1 MRASRV
7 ARLALAL
14 TLAVAGA
21 PACGLVLGLEPIE
34 IIADPVTDGSTPPDA
49 TTIEEAAATC
59 DAGTACG
66 PFCRAQVSLASAPVL
81 YCNDFDLLA
90 SDAGDLGFSGSLPP
104 AGPIAFRVETKN
116 VASPPHALAV
126 DVAPGDGRTV
136 VGGIIEIPR
145 KVDAIRTRFSVGYD
159 PVDTT
164 DGSTPNRTVVLVIL
178 VVDEAGA
185 AIVFGVEGDRYF
197 LSRTASTIDIR
208 TSDVLAEAVLLPD
221 VLRPVSG
228 YRDFEIAL
236 EEVACLGDAGSRGF
250 SATLRNPNADPTTP
264 GPLLACKPLP
274 SVSPGP
280 PPARVV
286 FGGYVKD
293 PVVPLHWRFD
303 GIVVRGR

>member
-7 ARLALAL
+7 ARLAIALAL
-14 TLAVAGA
+14 VVAGA

-34 IIADPVTDGSTPPDA
+34 VIAEPAADSSTPADA

-66 PFCRAQVSLASAPVL
+66 PFCRAQVSASAPIL

-90 SDAGDLGFSGSLPP
+90 GDAGDLGFSGSLPP

-116 VASPPHALAV
+116 VASPPNALAV
-126 DVAPGDGRTV
+126 EVVPGSGRTA
-136 VGGIIEIPR
+136 VGGIIEVPR
-145 KVDAIRTRFSVGYD
+145 QVDTIRTRFSVGYD
-159 PVDTT
+159 PVDTA
-164 DGSTPNRTVVLVIL
+164 DGSIPNRTVVLVIL
-178 VVDEAGA
+178 IIDEVGA
-185 AIVFGVEGDRYF
+185 AIVFGVDSDRYF

-208 TSDVLAEAVLLPD
+208 TSDVIAEAVLLPD

-236 EEVACLGDAGSRGF
+236 EEVACPGDAGAARF

-274 SVSPGP
+274 SVSPGS
-280 PPARVV
+280 PPARVI

-293 PVVPLHWRFD
+293 PVVPLQWRFD
-303 GIVVRGR
+303 DIVVRGR